1 MSWMVVAGVVIFLIA
16 VNGLYVAGEFSM
28 VSARRSRLAG
38 MAATGNTTAAWL
50 LEVLR
55 RPPQLDRFV
64 AACQLGIT
72 LSSLVLGFY
81 GQATIL
87 DLLAPWL
94 DHLDGA
100 TRAAVAS
107 LLSIAILI
115 ALTGLQVLFG
125 ELIPKTIG
133 LQYPERTAIVTAAAM
148 RWSMFFFQP
157 LIWLFNGA
165 AQILLRAVGAQPAGE
180 HAHIHSPDEIVM
192 LAEESRAGGVLAREE
207 TQLLVNTLELRNA
220 TARRVMLPR
229 NRMLAASVDE
239 PCSALLKLLA
249 DSPFSRLPLFEE
261 DIDHI
266 VGFVH
271 IRDLLHLEHLQRQ
284 AGARET
290 GSQLDIRGH
299 LRPARFVP
307 ESMSAEDVLRLM
319 QREHHHLVFVV
330 DEYGGTAGMLTVED
344 LIEEIIGEFE
354 DEFDQ
359 SAPALELRADDR
371 LWVRGDLA
379 IDVLSDLLD
388 LTLPVEDADTI
399 GGAITAARGQLPSP
413 GAVVEISGVSFR
425 VEEMDFK
432 RVGRVSLALDE
443 AQRQRWEERTRE

>member
-1 MSWMVVAGVVIFLIA
+1 MREGWRWYGP
-16 VNGLYVAGEFSM
+16 NDP
-28 VSARRSRLAG
+28 VS
-38 MAATGNTTAAWL
+38 
-50 LEVLR
+50 
-55 RPPQLDRFV
+55 LDDV
-64 AACQLGIT
+64 
-72 LSSLVLGFY
+72 
-81 GQATIL
+81 
-87 DLLAPWL
+87 
-94 DHLDGA
+94 
-100 TRAAVAS
+100 
-107 LLSIAILI
+107 
-115 ALTGLQVLFG
+115 
-125 ELIPKTIG
+125 
-133 LQYPERTAIVTAAAM
+133 
-148 RWSMFFFQP
+148 
-157 LIWLFNGA
+157 
-165 AQILLRAVGAQPAGE
+165 
-180 HAHIHSPDEIVM
+180 
-192 LAEESRAGGVLAREE
+192 
-207 TQLLVNTLELRNA
+207 
-220 TARRVMLPR
+220 
-229 NRMLAASVDE
+229 
-239 PCSALLKLLA
+239 
-249 DSPFSRLPLFEE
+249 
-261 DIDHI
+261 
-266 VGFVH
+266 
-271 IRDLLHLEHLQRQ
+271 RQ

-299 LRPARFVP
+299 LRPSRFVP